1 MAYKIKELREKR
13 KLTQAELADK
23 ANVSRTI
30 IYRLE
35 NEREF
40 DTSVSTLRK
49 VAGALD
55 VSVKSL
61 FLP

>member
-1 MAYKIKELREKR
+1 MEYKIKELREKR
-13 KLTQAELADK
+13 KLTQAQLAEK
-23 ANVSRTI
+23 ASVSRTI

-35 NEREF
+35 NERNF

-49 VAGALD
+49 VAEALD